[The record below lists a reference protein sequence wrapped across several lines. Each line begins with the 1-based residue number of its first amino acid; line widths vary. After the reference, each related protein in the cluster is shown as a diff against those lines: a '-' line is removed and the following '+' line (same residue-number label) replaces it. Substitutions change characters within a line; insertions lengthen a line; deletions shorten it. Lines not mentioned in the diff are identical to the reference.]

1 MKPVTKSQKRV
12 VELMSQLPLIS
23 TSVNEFAESKFP
35 FRATAYKSMRY
46 CLECGEKWKTNES
59 IFTSQMIGLICPNP
73 CCRSKGAELMLYDHN
88 GDHSTDKYTC
98 VLTYKKEYQ
107 LVRVL
112 HTTKRTKKN
121 KAADFFHKEVAQYWI
136 RITDGKIEVASKN
149 YTSSYYRYMIWAWGP
164 IEIKKNHLFKN
175 VYGSHSSLLP
185 FDNIYPVQKIHPI
198 LKRNGYKKDISTLHP
213 VRPIYALLN
222 FNFAETMVKSKQ
234 IKMFDHF
241 CQNDFSTKHEK
252 EIMTCIK
259 NKYIIN
265 EPVLWKDTIDL
276 MHYFNKDVK
285 NKKYCCPEGLSKVHD
300 VLVEKRRKRILL
312 DTKERL
318 KDEIAKSQKEYSLR
332 ISRFKNLQ
340 FSNGNIKIEVLKN
353 VEDFLADGDELKHC
367 LFTNEYHKKKNSIIF
382 RATKDNVLLENIQVK
397 LNTFSIEQS
406 RGKFNK
412 FTEHHDEIIEL
423 VNANMHQIIEATKPK
438 KRKNA
443 RVKKIA

>member
-1 MKPVTKSQKRV
+1 
-12 VELMSQLPLIS
+12 
-23 TSVNEFAESKFP
+23 
-35 FRATAYKSMRY
+35 
-46 CLECGEKWKTNES
+46 
-59 IFTSQMIGLICPNP
+59 MIGLICPNL

-88 GDHSTDKYTC
+88 GDVTTDKYTC
-98 VLTYKKEYQ
+98 VVTYKKEYQ

-112 HTTKRTKKN
+112 HSTKTTKKN
-121 KAADFFHKEVAQYWI
+121 KAADFFHREVAQYWI
-136 RITDGKIEVASKN
+136 RTTDGKIEVASKN
-149 YTSSYYRYMIWAWGP
+149 SCRSYYGSYIQWQHSP
-164 IEIKKNHLFKN
+164 IEIKKNYLFKSS
-175 VYGSHSSLLP
+175 YGGSHSSLLP
-185 FDNIYPVQKIHPI
+185 SDDIYPIQKIHPI

-213 VRPIYALLN
+213 VKPIYALLN

-241 CQNDFSTKHEK
+241 CVNNFSTKYEK

-259 NKYIIN
+259 NKYIIDD
-265 EPVLWKDTIDL
+265 PVLWKDTIDL
-276 MHYFNKDVK
+276 MYYFNKDVK
-285 NKKYCCPEGLSKVHD
+285 NKKYCYPEGLSKVHD

-318 KDEIAKSQKEYSLR
+318 KQEIAKSQKEYSLR

-353 VEDFLADGDELKHC
+353 VEDFLVDGDKLKHC

-382 RATKDNVLLENIQVK
+382 RATKNNVLLENIEVK